1 MSNRYKDVTR
11 SILAPNHVRT
21 RTWSYLA
28 IPIISRL
35 TLVDSQHLITV
46 EISHYGRL
54 QCQDPTV
61 IQNTEL
67 AEVLHLSF

>member
-1 MSNRYKDVTR
+1 MYQKCISVVAEVDCSEQEAEVPNRYKDVRR

-35 TLVDSQHLITV
+35 TLVDSQLLNTV
-46 EISHYGRL
+46 EISQYGRL
-54 QCQDPTV
+54 
-61 IQNTEL
+61 
-67 AEVLHLSF
+67 